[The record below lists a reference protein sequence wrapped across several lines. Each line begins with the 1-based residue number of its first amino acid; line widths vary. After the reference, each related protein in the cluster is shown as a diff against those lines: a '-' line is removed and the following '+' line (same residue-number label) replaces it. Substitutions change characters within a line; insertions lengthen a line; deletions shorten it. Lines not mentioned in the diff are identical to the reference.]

1 MNGNDKFMPTA
12 ISNFKDNRYEIV
24 SFDANNPSIRCSNTA
39 LDLPFYQTK
48 ETLSDPD
55 TYRNFI
61 KNVESRFRRSREYT
75 AYKAYLMGLGF
86 DHCQI
91 MGNIESEQGVDI
103 ELHHNIL
110 TLFDICILIC
120 EHVLNTYGK
129 ISSFDLIQ
137 LLITEHFANRVG
149 CCFLSTTAH
158 QMFTDDPEAY
168 IPPDMTFGKWWE
180 LLAKYRY
187 GITFDIAN
195 KVNKYISKFQNQI
208 PTTIQILPQEEILN
222 FAYYNEYGVPIN
234 KINIEPYKQIESVQL
249 DYPKL
254 EERRNESEYF

>member
-168 IPPDMTFGKWWE
+168 IPPNMTFGKWWE

-208 PTTIQILPQEEILN
+208 PTTIQILPKKK
-222 FAYYNEYGVPIN
+222 F
-234 KINIEPYKQIESVQL
+234 
-249 DYPKL
+249 
-254 EERRNESEYF
+254 